1 MEIKANGE
9 RLWNTLMEM
18 AKIGPGEH
26 GGNRRLA
33 LSDEDIEGRTLFQK
47 WVDEAGCTIRQDTM
61 GTKISPIK
69 SRRKIWKYN
78 PI

>member
-18 AKIGPGEH
+18 AKIGPGEC

-33 LSDEDIEGRTLFQK
+33 LTDEDIAVSYTHLTLP
-47 WVDEAGCTIRQDTM
+47 
-61 GTKISPIK
+61 TKA
-69 SRRKIWKYN
+69 
-78 PI
+78 

>member
-18 AKIGPGEH
+18 AKIGPGER

-33 LSDEDIEGRTLFQK
+33 LTDEDIEGRTLFQK
-47 WVDEAGCTIRQDTM
+47 WVAEEGCTIRQDTM
-61 GTKISPIK
+61 GNIFA
-69 SRRKIWKYN
+69 RRLSLIH
-78 PI
+78 I